1 MNKTITVIKKDEH
14 SQSVFQYQA
23 EILQQNEKGLLL
35 SAIFGL
41 PSVVEGEITILKGDL
56 FKEWYPYQKWF
67 NIYQIH
73 EGNSAQVKAWYC
85 NVCRPMLYQD
95 DTLEFDDLAL
105 DLLVYPDGKQAILD
119 REEFR
124 ALRISGH
131 ERRMALEGLEELQTL
146 FTQKQIRD
154 ISELL

>member
-14 SQSVFQYQA
+14 SQPVFKYRA

-35 SAIFGL
+35 TAIFGL
-41 PSVVEGEITILKGDL
+41 SSVVEGEITILKGDS
-56 FKEWYPYQKWF
+56 FKEWYPFQKWF

-85 NVCRPMLYQD
+85 NLCRPMHYHD

-105 DLLVYPDGKQAILD
+105 DLLIYPDGKQVILD

-124 ALRISGH
+124 ALHINGH

-146 FTQKQIRD
+146 FTQKRIKD

>member
-1 MNKTITVIKKDEH
+1 MNKTITVIKKDER
-14 SQSVFQYQA
+14 SQPVFQYQA

-35 SAIFGL
+35 SAVFGL
-41 PSVVEGEITILKGDL
+41 PSVVEGNITILKGDS

-73 EGNSAQVKAWYC
+73 EENSAQVKAWYC
-85 NVCRPMLYQD
+85 NLCRPMLYHD

-131 ERRMALEGLEELQTL
+131 ERRMALEVLEELQTL